1 MRTLLTLNLLIVALF
16 LLPQLWFILYVWL
29 IQGGLFFYPSS
40 MVNLTSLHINFLLHW
55 FTIDTNLFFLMTRHT
70 FHAFLNAYLS
80 KTSPLPW
87 KERRK
92 IGLLQFKQWYRT
104 SLINWL
110 FGKEIQKCKKVCIH
124 MYISCSRIDVINP
137 TFLVFMV
144 EMLYKG
150 ILFKQRTNS
159 HPAQIF
165 FA

>member
-1 MRTLLTLNLLIVALF
+1 MSHY
-16 LLPQLWFILYVWL
+16 LWFILYVLL
-29 IQGGLFFYPSS
+29 IQGWLFYPSS

-80 KTSPLPW
+80 KTSLLPW

-92 IGLLQFKQWYRT
+92 IGLLHLKQWYRT
-104 SLINWL
+104 PLINWL
-110 FGKEIQKCKKVCIH
+110 FGKEIQKCKKVGIH
-124 MYISCSRIDVINP
+124 MYISCTRINVLNP

-150 ILFKQRTNS
+150 ILFKKRTNS

>member
-1 MRTLLTLNLLIVALF
+1 MSVIWLLDRNFANTEPADCRTFFIASIMIHTLCVTNARMT
-16 LLPQLWFILYVWL
+16 
-29 IQGGLFFYPSS
+29 FFYPSS

-104 SLINWL
+104 PLINWL
-110 FGKEIQKCKKVCIH
+110 FGKEIQKCKKVGIH
-124 MYISCSRIDVINP
+124 MYISCSRINVLNP
-137 TFLVFMV
+137 TF
-144 EMLYKG
+144 
-150 ILFKQRTNS
+150 
-159 HPAQIF
+159 
-165 FA
+165 